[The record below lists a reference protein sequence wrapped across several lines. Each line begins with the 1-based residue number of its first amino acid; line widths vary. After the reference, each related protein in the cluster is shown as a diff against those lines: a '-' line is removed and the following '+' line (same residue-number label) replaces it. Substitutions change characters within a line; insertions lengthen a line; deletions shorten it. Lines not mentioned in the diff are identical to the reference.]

1 MSAKQNKPA
10 PPDDGKKT
18 TTISLRRETHE
29 AVKEMAERERR
40 SVSGQIEVIIE
51 TALEET
57 P

>member
-51 TALEET
+51 TALE